1 MGFTDLFKK
10 KEEKKKAPPPPSSK
24 ALPIEQVSNLMSQG
38 YPQDQIIDYLKTQGF
53 SAAQIYDAIKQVEA
67 RTPAEP
73 YVPPEP
79 KKPAPSFTPRTPT
92 PQDNTEEMV
101 EAIVDEKWRSISKEL
116 TKFKD
121 WQDATDSRLDKM
133 EQGMKDIRADV
144 DSLHK
149 AIISKISEYDKSLID
164 VGTEIK
170 AMEKVFS
177 KVLPDL
183 TESVSKLSNITKKES
198 SPKKKSKK

>member
-1 MGFTDLFKK
+1 MKLTDLFKK
-10 KEEKKKAPPPPSSK
+10 PKKEAEIPPPPSST
-24 ALPIEQVSNLMSQG
+24 ALPIEQVDNLKKQG
-38 YPQDQIIDYLKTQGF
+38 YPNDQIIDYLKSQGF
-53 SAAQIYDAIKQVEA
+53 SAAQIYDAISQVEA

-73 YVPPEP
+73 FQPPARGPEQGFAPQQRAPVP
-79 KKPAPSFTPRTPT
+79 
-92 PQDNTEEMV
+92 DNTEEMV
-101 EAIVDEKWRSISKEL
+101 EAIVDEKWRNFSKDV

-121 WQDATDSRLDKM
+121 WQDASDSRLDKL

-144 DSLHK
+144 ESLHK
-149 AIISKISEYDKSLID
+149 AIISKISDYDKSLMD

-183 TESVSKLSNITKKES
+183 TESVSKLSQMSKK
-198 SPKKKSKK
+198 PVIQKKKAKK